1 MLKRF
6 EQFTASISCI
16 YRYIQQIERDA
27 MEKYGLR
34 GPHAQC
40 LIIISQYPDGIT
52 AARLCELCE
61 KDKAAVSRILSE
73 LEKEELIER
82 KIIDTGYRAPITLT
96 DKGMT
101 AAKEVGN
108 IARKAVSIAGKDL
121 DDESR
126 KIFYSALDS
135 IAANL
140 HKLSKEGLP
149 END

>member
-16 YRYIQQIERDA
+16 YRCIQKIERDA

-40 LIIISQYPDGIT
+40 LIAMTRFPEGVT
-52 AARLCELCE
+52 AARLCEICE

-73 LEKEELIER
+73 LENEGLIVR
-82 KIIDTGYRAPITLT
+82 RITDTGYRAPIVLT
-96 DKGMT
+96 EKGLK
-101 AAKEVGN
+101 AAEDVG
-108 IARKAVSIAGKDL
+108 ILAKRAVEIGGKDL

-126 KIFYSALDS
+126 TVFYSALDS

-140 HKLSKEGLP
+140 HILSKEGLT
-149 END
+149 EQ